1 MDICCPRILN
11 QCEIYNK
18 VISDDD
24 EILEPETEEYDAEII
39 PEEIEISSE
48 SPKIPVE
55 QTKKAKIDFTSKGRN
70 FIFTIWDYQLPHI
83 NKIIEKLQDYAGY
96 RYMLITN
103 HQGEHEKDGTEIRTH
118 HHLYVQYSMPVELHA
133 KDLYYVHLEKCYG
146 SAQANIRYLM
156 AQDGKPRH
164 KHCKAQIYYQDGIAA
179 FKGGII
185 KPIDMCRAY
194 DEGRNPDLEVSYQ
207 YYNVARRILEDH
219 QRYTMNKE
227 WIKQKLRQKTDPM
240 VVNYHVG
247 APGAGKTTAVAEQ
260 YNKLNPDEYA
270 IMEFDD
276 NGFSHILEPRNP
288 NKVKYMF
295 INEFRDTN
303 IKFKY
308 FLEILQNEHIFNIKG
323 SDRYYP
329 NLHQIDITTVQ
340 HPHQIYINAS
350 KDEDRNQIKR
360 RITNVIYWKNRNEH
374 QKVEC
379 IVDIIPKNINK
390 INIGM

>member
-18 VISDDD
+18 KIRDDD

-39 PEEIEISSE
+39 PEEVEISSE
-48 SPKIPVE
+48 SPKIEYENDKIPVE
-55 QTKKAKIDFTSKGRN
+55 ETQKEFTSKGRN
-70 FIFTIWDYQLPHI
+70 FIFTLHQ
-83 NKIIEKLQDYAGY
+83 KIESKLERIKEKLQEYSGY
-96 RYMLITN
+96 RYMLITQ
-103 HQGEHEKDGTEIRTH
+103 HLGERKDGKPIRPH
-118 HHLYVQYSMPVELHA
+118 IHSYVQYSTVTTLSS
-133 KDLYYVHLEKCYG
+133 KSLYNVHLEKCYG
-146 SAQANIRYLM
+146 SAQANIKYLM

-164 KHCKAQIYYQDGIAA
+164 EKCVAIIKYQDGVPAY
-179 FKGGII
+179 KGGAVRPNDII
-185 KPIDMCRAY
+185 QAY
-194 DEGRNPDLEVSYQ
+194 EEGKNPELEMSYQ
-207 YYNVARRILEDH
+207 FYNVARKVIEDH
-219 QRYTMNKE
+219 QRFTANQK
-227 WIKQKLRQKTDPM
+227 WIKQKLRQKDNPII
-240 VVNYHVG
+240 VNYHVG

-260 YNKLNPDEYA
+260 YDKMNPDEYA

-288 NKVKYMF
+288 EKVKYMF

-340 HPHQIYINAS
+340 HPHQIYTNAC
-350 KDEDRNQIKR
+350 EDRNQIKR
-360 RITNVIYWKNRNEH
+360 RITNTYFWLNHDTV
-374 QKVEC
+374 QKVET
-379 IVDIIPKNINK
+379 IVDIKPQPLYTIN
-390 INIGM
+390 M